1 MTTDTPNWR
10 QFAREVCWSPAI
22 SHAMRLLA
30 LSAPL
35 EGRPT
40 RFRCEGIGVERLES
54 GEFVYWR
61 EPTGQSIAVNRLP
74 SGEFVCWR
82 GSAGAGASRI
92 AGNGDEVLEA
102 LKPIPAHGGSGAAL
116 REWLAMWGWT
126 PPPKRQASQPPP
138 MLI

>member
-10 QFAREVCWSPAI
+10 QFARDVCWSPAI

-40 RFRCEGIGVERLES
+40 RFRCEGIGVDRLES
-54 GEFVYWR
+54 GEF
-61 EPTGQSIAVNRLP
+61 I
-74 SGEFVCWR
+74 CWR
-82 GSAGAGASRI
+82 GSAGTGASRI
-92 AGNGDEVLEA
+92 AGNGDQVLEA

-138 MLI
+138 MII